1 MGGESRYQTNIPS
14 KQIIIPTRD
23 FVLIKKQQQ
32 MLKHNNKNMS
42 RPEFLFGFT
51 WTAFGLW
58 SKGLFQ

>member
-51 WTAFGLW
+51 
-58 SKGLFQ
+58 